1 MADRREEQVQVRRQ
15 KLLRL
20 RDAGVDPYPPRFP
33 RTHTAADA
41 VRVLQAAEVEGGP
54 GARSEAVAVAGR
66 VMAQRVMGRT
76 AFLDL
81 RDGAGRLQVQM
92 RRDLLGEAY
101 GLLKELDLGDILGVE
116 GPVFR
121 TRTGEA
127 TVEAHSVMLLSKAL
141 RPPPEKWHGLR
152 DVEQRFRQREADLLS
167 NEEVRER
174 FLLRS
179 RVVDAVRR
187 FLAGRDF
194 VEVETPM
201 LVPVPAG
208 AMAQPFVTS
217 HSALDR
223 TLYLRIAIELY
234 LKRCIVGGLE
244 RVFEIGRVFRN
255 EGLDADHNPEYT
267 LLESYEAYADYND
280 VMRMVEEMVSTVA
293 QEVLGTTAIT
303 WKGQTIELKPPW
315 PRIDLRSALLEHSG
329 VDIAELRD
337 APALARRMRELGVPV
352 TQEVSWGRLVD
363 KLLSDRVE
371 PTLVQPAFLL
381 DYPVEM
387 SPLAKTKP
395 DDPSCVERFEAF
407 MGGMEI
413 ANAFTELNDPLEQ
426 RRRFQEQEELRRRH
440 GDEDFDRLDE
450 DFLTALEYGMP
461 PTGGLGIGIDR
472 LVMVLSGQPSIR
484 EVLLFPHLS
493 WSQEELFRAVDQHVA
508 AITADGLP
516 PMETLMER
524 VKAALPRE
532 LQVRITEDQ
541 LRSRVASFVQE
552 QKG

>member
-33 RTHTAADA
+33 RTHTSEDA
-41 VRVLQAAEVEGGP
+41 VRQLQAAEDEGGP
-54 GARSEAVAVAGR
+54 GARSQPVAVAGR
-66 VMAQRVMGRT
+66 IMAQRVMGRT

-101 GLLKELDLGDILGVE
+101 GLLRELDLGDILGVE

-127 TVEAHSVMLLSKAL
+127 TVEAHKVMLLSKAL

-179 RVVDAVRR
+179 RVVDGVRR
-187 FLAGRDF
+187 FLVGRGF

-267 LLESYEAYADYND
+267 LLESYEAYADYSD
-280 VMRMVEEMVSTVA
+280 VMRMVEDMVSTVA
-293 QEVLGTTAIT
+293 QDVLGTTAIT

-337 APALARRMRELGVPV
+337 APVLARRMRELGVPV

-363 KLLSDRVE
+363 KLLSDKVE
-371 PTLVQPAFLL
+371 PTLVQPAFLV

-426 RRRFQEQEELRRRH
+426 RSRLQEQEELRRRH

-493 WSQEELFRAVDQHVA
+493 WSQEELFRAVDQQVA
-508 AITADGLP
+508 AITADGLLP
-516 PMETLMER
+516 VETLIER

-541 LRSRVASFVQE
+541 LRSRVASFAE
-552 QKG
+552 ERKG

>member
-1 MADRREEQVQVRRQ
+1 MVDRREEQVQVRRQ

-33 RTHTAADA
+33 RTHTAAA
-41 VRVLQAAEVEGGP
+41 ALRELHAAEEQGGP
-54 GARSEAVAVAGR
+54 GARSGLVAVAGR
-66 VMAQRVMGRT
+66 VLAQRVMGRT

-81 RDGAGRLQVQM
+81 RDGAGRIQAQL

-101 GLLKELDLGDILGVE
+101 GLLKDLDLGDILGVQ

-179 RVVDAVRR
+179 RIVDAVRR
-187 FLAGRDF
+187 FLVARGF

-208 AMAQPFVTS
+208 AMAQPFVTA

-255 EGLDADHNPEYT
+255 EGLDADHSPEYT
-267 LLESYEAYADYND
+267 QLESYEAYADYND
-280 VMRMVEEMVSTVA
+280 VMRMVEEMVSSVA

-303 WKGQTIELKPPW
+303 WRGQSIELKPPW
-315 PRIDLRSALLEHSG
+315 PRIDLRTALLEHSG

-371 PTLVQPAFLL
+371 PTLVQPAFLV

-426 RRRFQEQEELRRRH
+426 RRRFNEQEELRRRH

-493 WSQEELFRAVDQHVA
+493 WSQEELFRAVDQQVA
-508 AITADGLP
+508 ALAADGLP
-516 PMETLMER
+516 ADTLVER

-532 LQVRITEDQ
+532 LQTRITEDQ
-541 LRSRVASFVQE
+541 LRSRVATFAE
-552 QKG
+552 QRKG

>member
-33 RTHTAADA
+33 RTHTAAAA
-41 VRVLQAAEVEGGP
+41 VSALEAAEAEGGP
-54 GARSEAVAVAGR
+54 GARSQPVAVAGR

-81 RDGAGRLQVQM
+81 RDGAGRIQAQL
-92 RRDLLGEAY
+92 RRDLLGDDY
-101 GLLKELDLGDILGVE
+101 GLLKDLDLGDILGVE

-127 TVEAHSVMLLSKAL
+127 TVEAHRVVLLSKAL

-167 NEEVRER
+167 NDEVRER

-187 FLAGRDF
+187 FLVGRGF

-208 AMAQPFVTS
+208 AMAQPFVTR
-217 HSALDR
+217 HNALDR

-280 VMRMVEEMVSTVA
+280 VMRMVEEMVSSVA
-293 QEVLGTTAIT
+293 QDVLGTTTIN
-303 WKGQTIELKPPW
+303 WKGQSIDLRPPW

-337 APALARRMRELGVPV
+337 APALAQRMRAMGVPV

-371 PTLVQPAFLL
+371 PTLVQPAFLV

-395 DDPSCVERFEAF
+395 DDPSYVERFEAF

-426 RRRFQEQEELRRRH
+426 RRRFNEQEELRSRH

-493 WSQEELFRAVDQHVA
+493 WSQEELFRAVDQQVA
-508 AITADGLP
+508 AIASDGLLSV
-516 PMETLMER
+516 ETLLER
-524 VKAALPRE
+524 VTAALPRE
-532 LQVRITEDQ
+532 LQARITEDQ
-541 LRSRVASFVQE
+541 LRSRVEAFAE
-552 QKG
+552 ERKG

>member
-1 MADRREEQVQVRRQ
+1 
-15 KLLRL
+15 
-20 RDAGVDPYPPRFP
+20 
-33 RTHTAADA
+33 
-41 VRVLQAAEVEGGP
+41 
-54 GARSEAVAVAGR
+54 
-66 VMAQRVMGRT
+66 
-76 AFLDL
+76 
-81 RDGAGRLQVQM
+81 
-92 RRDLLGEAY
+92 
-101 GLLKELDLGDILGVE
+101 
-116 GPVFR
+116 
-121 TRTGEA
+121 
-127 TVEAHSVMLLSKAL
+127 
-141 RPPPEKWHGLR
+141 
-152 DVEQRFRQREADLLS
+152 
-167 NEEVRER
+167 
-174 FLLRS
+174 
-179 RVVDAVRR
+179 
-187 FLAGRDF
+187 
-194 VEVETPM
+194 
-201 LVPVPAG
+201 
-208 AMAQPFVTS
+208 MAQPFVTS

-267 LLESYEAYADYND
+267 LLESYEAYADYTD

-315 PRIDLRSALLEHSG
+315 PRIDLRTALIEHSG

-337 APALARRMRELGVPV
+337 APALAQRMRELGVPV

-371 PTLVQPAFLL
+371 PTLVQPAFLV

-395 DDPSCVERFEAF
+395 DDPTYVERFEAF

-426 RRRFQEQEELRRRH
+426 RRRFNEQEELRRRH

-472 LVMVLSGQPSIR
+472 LVMALSGQPSIR

-493 WSQEELFRAVDQHVA
+493 WSQEELFRAVDQQVA
-508 AITADGLP
+508 AIAADGLSV
-516 PMETLMER
+516 ETLLEQ

-532 LQVRITEDQ
+532 IQVRITEDQ
-541 LRSRVASFVQE
+541 LRSRVASFAE
-552 QKG
+552 QRKG

>member
-1 MADRREEQVQVRRQ
+1 MVDRREEQVQVRRQ

-33 RTHTAADA
+33 RTHTTAAALRELKA
-41 VRVLQAAEVEGGP
+41 VEDEGDP
-54 GARSEAVAVAGR
+54 GARSPAVAVAGR

-92 RRDLLGEAY
+92 RRDLLGDAY
-101 GLLKELDLGDILGVE
+101 GLLKDLDLGDILGVE

-127 TVEAHSVMLLSKAL
+127 TVEAHRVMLLSKAL

-167 NEEVRER
+167 NDEVRER

-187 FLAGRDF
+187 FLVGRGF

-267 LLESYEAYADYND
+267 LLESYEAYADYAD

-293 QEVLGTTAIT
+293 QEVLGTTTIT
-303 WKGQTIELKPPW
+303 WKGQTIELRPPW
-315 PRIDLRSALLEHSG
+315 PRIDLRTALLEHSG

-337 APALARRMRELGVPV
+337 AAALAQRMRELGVPV

-363 KLLSDRVE
+363 KLLSDKVE
-371 PTLVQPAFLL
+371 PTLVQPAFLV

-395 DDPSCVERFEAF
+395 DDPTCVERFEAF

-426 RRRFQEQEELRRRH
+426 RRRFNEQEELRRRH

-493 WSQEELFRAVDQHVA
+493 WSQEELFRAVDQQVA
-508 AITADGLP
+508 AIEADGLP
-516 PMETLMER
+516 VDTLVER

-532 LQVRITEDQ
+532 LQARITEDQ
-541 LRSRVASFVQE
+541 LRSRVATFAE
-552 QKG
+552 QRKG

>member
-33 RTHTAADA
+33 RTHTAEDA
-41 VRVLQAAEVEGGP
+41 VRALQAAEDEGGP
-54 GARSEAVAVAGR
+54 GARSQAVAVAGR

-81 RDGAGRLQVQM
+81 RDAAGRVQVQM
-92 RRDLLGEAY
+92 RRDLLGDAY

-187 FLAGRDF
+187 FLVGRGF

-217 HSALDR
+217 HVALDR

-267 LLESYEAYADYND
+267 LLESYEAYADYTD

-303 WKGQTIELKPPW
+303 WKGRTIELKPPW
-315 PRIDLRSALLEHSG
+315 PRIDLRGALLEHSG

-337 APALARRMRELGVPV
+337 APALARRMRDLGVPV

-363 KLLSDRVE
+363 KLLSDKVE
-371 PTLVQPAFLL
+371 PTLVQPAFLV

-395 DDPSCVERFEAF
+395 DDPACVERFEAF

-440 GDEDFDRLDE
+440 GDEEFDRLDE

-493 WSQEELFRAVDQHVA
+493 WSQEELFRAVDQQVA
-508 AITADGLP
+508 AIAADGLP
-516 PMETLMER
+516 METLVER

-532 LQVRITEDQ
+532 LQARITEEQ
-541 LRSRVASFVQE
+541 LRSRVATFAE
-552 QKG
+552 QRKG

>member
-33 RTHTAADA
+33 RTHTAEDA
-41 VRVLQAAEVEGGP
+41 VRALQAAEDESGP
-54 GARSEAVAVAGR
+54 GARSQPVAVAGR
-66 VMAQRVMGRT
+66 VMAQRIMGRT

-81 RDGAGRLQVQM
+81 RDAAGRVQVQM
-92 RRDLLGEAY
+92 RRDLLGDAY

-187 FLAGRDF
+187 FLVGRGF

-217 HSALDR
+217 HAALDR

-267 LLESYEAYADYND
+267 LLESYEAYADYTD

-315 PRIDLRSALLEHSG
+315 PRIDLRGALLEHSG

-337 APALARRMRELGVPV
+337 APALARRMRDLGVPV

-371 PTLVQPAFLL
+371 PTLVQPAFLI

-395 DDPSCVERFEAF
+395 DDPACVERFEAF

-440 GDEDFDRLDE
+440 GDEEFDRLDE

-493 WSQEELFRAVDQHVA
+493 WSQEELFRAVDQQVA
-508 AITADGLP
+508 AIAVDGL
-516 PMETLMER
+516 PMETLVER

-532 LQVRITEDQ
+532 LQARITEEQ
-541 LRSRVASFVQE
+541 LRSRVATFADE
-552 QKG
+552 RKG